1 MIFFR
6 NLNLFLC
13 AICAGFVLAVDVNLD
28 IKPTLKNQK
37 IQKEIIK
44 KLKEDHFFKVN
55 NIEDINNIFQEKLI
69 ESLDP
74 SKVYFTKLE
83 FEQYKNNPNDDIFD
97 LNKSFK
103 ILNGYFNRLIEATS
117 YQIDILKDFDFD
129 FAKSEYMDVYP
140 DDNEWKSSFTEL
152 RKEWFLLAK
161 NDLLNEILDED
172 IPDETD
178 SRQTIIDRYERRIRR
193 ITQRNNEDYFSII
206 MNNFTS
212 QFDPHSAYLS
222 PKSAEDFDMQMSLSL
237 EGIGA
242 LLGIEDDYAKVVSL
256 VPGGPAAKSN
266 QLSPDDRIV
275 SIRQAYEEK
284 STDVVGWRIDEIVRL
299 IRGDAGT
306 EVELEIMPS
315 KTLESSDRKFVTLVR
330 EEVQL
335 EEQAA
340 KSKII
345 NIDSE
350 SRNYKV
356 GIIELPAFYIDF
368 NAWRER
374 DPNFRSSS
382 RDVEDILKSFNE
394 DNIDAVLVDLRGNSG
409 GSLYEANKLTGLFVA
424 SGATVQVKE
433 SSGNIRPWGDGR
445 ARQIWKKP
453 VAVLVDRYSAS
464 ASEIFAGAIQD
475 YKRGIVIGH
484 RTFGKGTVQ
493 RLDDLSAGQIKITES
508 KFYRVSGSSTQEK
521 GIEPDIVLPSTWDIE
536 ETGESSLDESL
547 PWDTIR
553 PIRHRIY
560 NLNDFAIQRASE
572 NHIDRLSSDPNLQYI
587 LKIRQKYDQRKN
599 KKELSLNIDE
609 RRNDKLDRRSWI
621 LNAENSRRSLLNIDT
636 FDTYDDLESFR
647 EDIDSDEISL
657 ENDFLLN
664 ESKNIMVDY
673 LKFSSQLI
681 AINQNQ

>member
-1 MIFFR
+1 MELEQYGN
-6 NLNLFLC
+6 NLN
-13 AICAGFVLAVDVNLD
+13 D
-28 IKPTLKNQK
+28 
-37 IQKEIIK
+37 
-44 KLKEDHFFKVN
+44 
-55 NIEDINNIFQEKLI
+55 
-69 ESLDP
+69 ES
-74 SKVYFTKLE
+74 
-83 FEQYKNNPNDDIFD
+83 FD
-97 LNKSFK
+97 LNNSFR
-103 ILNGYFNRLIEATS
+103 ILNKYFNRLVEATS
-117 YQIDILKDFDFD
+117 YQIEILKDFKFD
-129 FAKSEYMDVYP
+129 FSKSEYMDIYS

-161 NDLLNEILDED
+161 NDLLNELLDED
-172 IPDETD
+172 LSDETD
-178 SRQTIIDRYERRIRR
+178 SKQIIIDRYERRIRR
-193 ITQRNNEDYFSII
+193 ITQRTNEDYFSII

-284 STDVVGWRIDEIVRL
+284 STDVVGWRIDEIVKL

-315 KTLESSDRKFVTLVR
+315 KSLETSERKFVTLVR

-345 NIDSE
+345 SIDSE
-350 SRNYKV
+350 SSNYKV

-382 RDVEDILKSFNE
+382 RDVENILRSFNK
-394 DNIDAVLVDLRGNSG
+394 DSVDAVLVDLRGNSG

-445 ARQIWKKP
+445 AKQIWKKP
-453 VAVLVDRYSAS
+453 VGVLVDRYSAS

-508 KFYRVSGSSTQEK
+508 KFYRVSGSSTQAK

-572 NHIDRLSSDPNLQYI
+572 NHTDRLSSDPNMQYI
-587 LKIRQKYDQRKN
+587 LKVRQKYDQRKN
-599 KKELSLNIDE
+599 KKELSLNIYE
-609 RRNDKLDRRSWI
+609 RKNDKLDRRSWI
-621 LNAENSRRSLLNIDT
+621 LNAENARRNLLNFDT
-636 FDTYDDLESFR
+636 FDTYDDLEKFR
-647 EDIDSDEISL
+647 EGIDTDEISL

-664 ESKNIMVDY
+664 ESKNIIVDY

-681 AINQNQ
+681 AVN

>member
-13 AICAGFVLAVDVNLD
+13 AIYAGFVLAVDVNLD

-55 NIEDINNIFQEKLI
+55 NIEDINNIFHEKLI

-83 FEQYKNNPNDDIFD
+83 FEQYGNNLNDESFD
-97 LNKSFK
+97 LNNSFR
-103 ILNGYFNRLIEATS
+103 ILNKYFNRLIEATS
-117 YQIDILKDFDFD
+117 YQIEILKNFNFDFS
-129 FAKSEYMDVYP
+129 KSEYLDIYS

-152 RKEWFLLAK
+152 RIEWFLLAK
-161 NDLLNEILDED
+161 NDLLNEVLDD
-172 IPDETD
+172 DLSNETD

-193 ITQRNNEDYFSII
+193 ITQRTNEDYFSII

-284 STDVVGWRIDEIVRL
+284 STDVVGWRIDEIVKL

-315 KTLESSDRKFVTLVR
+315 KSLESSERKFVTLVR

-345 NIDSE
+345 SIDSE

-382 RDVEDILKSFNE
+382 RDVENILRSFNK
-394 DNIDAVLVDLRGNSG
+394 DNVDAVLVDLRGNSG

-445 ARQIWKKP
+445 AKQIWKKP
-453 VAVLVDRYSAS
+453 VGVLVDRYSAS

-508 KFYRVSGSSTQEK
+508 KFYRVSGSSTQAK

-560 NLNDFAIQRASE
+560 NLNDFAIQRASD
-572 NHIDRLSSDPNLQYI
+572 NHLERLSSDPNMQYI

-599 KKELSLNIDE
+599 RKQLSLNIDE
-609 RRNDKLDRRSWI
+609 RKKDKLDRRLWI
-621 LNAENSRRSLLNIDT
+621 LNTENSRRNLLNIET
-636 FDTYDDLESFR
+636 FSTYDDLETFR
-647 EDIDSDEISL
+647 EDIDSEEISL

-664 ESKNIMVDY
+664 ESKNIIIDY
-673 LKFSSQLI
+673 LKFSSPLI
-681 AINQNQ
+681 AANKN

>member
-13 AICAGFVLAVDVNLD
+13 AIYAGFVLAVDVNLD

-44 KLKEDHFFKVN
+44 KLKDDHFFKVN
-55 NIEDINNIFQEKLI
+55 NIEDINSIFQEKLI

-83 FEQYKNNPNDDIFD
+83 FEQYRNNLNDEIFD
-97 LNKSFK
+97 LNSSFK
-103 ILNGYFNRLIEATS
+103 ILNEYFNRLVEATS
-117 YQIDILKDFDFD
+117 YQIDILKDFDFN
-129 FAKSEYMDVYP
+129 FSKSEYMDVYSE
-140 DDNEWKSSFTEL
+140 DNEWKSSFTEL
-152 RKEWFLLAK
+152 RKEWFLLTK

-172 IPDETD
+172 LSDESD
-178 SRQTIIDRYERRIRR
+178 IRQTIIDRYERRIRR
-193 ITQRNNEDYFSII
+193 ITQRTNEDYFSII

-266 QLSPDDRIV
+266 QLSPDDKIV

-284 STDVVGWRIDEIVRL
+284 STDVVGWRIDEIVKL

-315 KTLESSDRKFVTLVR
+315 KSLESSERKFVTLVR

-350 SRNYKV
+350 SRNYRV

-368 NAWRER
+368 SAWRER

-382 RDVEDILKSFNE
+382 RDVENILKSFNK
-394 DNIDAVLVDLRGNSG
+394 DNVDAVLVDLRGNSG

-445 ARQIWKKP
+445 AKQIWKKP
-453 VAVLVDRYSAS
+453 VGVLVDRYSAS

-475 YKRGIVIGH
+475 YRRGIVIGH

-508 KFYRVSGSSTQEK
+508 KFYRVSGSSTQAK

-553 PIRHRIY
+553 PIRHRKY

-572 NHIDRLSSDPNLQYI
+572 NHIDRLSSDPNMQYI
-587 LKIRQKYDQRKN
+587 LKVRQKYDQSKN
-599 KKELSLNIDE
+599 KKELSLNIIE
-609 RRNDKLDRRSWI
+609 RQNDKADRRSWI
-621 LNAENSRRSLLNIDT
+621 LNAENSRRTLLDIET
-636 FDTYDDLESFR
+636 FDTYDDLETYR
-647 EDIDSDEISL
+647 EDIDSNEISL

-664 ESKNIMVDY
+664 ESKNIIVDY

-681 AINQNQ
+681 AVNQN

>member
-1 MIFFR
+1 MIFIR
-6 NLNLFLC
+6 NLNLFFC
-13 AICAGFVLAVDVNLD
+13 AIYAGLILAVDINLD
-28 IKPTLKNQK
+28 IKPTLENQK
-37 IQKEIIK
+37 IQKEVIK
-44 KLKEDHFFKVN
+44 KVKEDHFFKVN

-83 FEQYKNNPNDDIFD
+83 FEQYGNNLNDESFD
-97 LNKSFK
+97 LNNSFR
-103 ILNGYFNRLIEATS
+103 ILNKYFNRLIEATS
-117 YQIDILKDFDFD
+117 YQIEILKNFNFDFS
-129 FAKSEYMDVYP
+129 KSEYLDIYS

-161 NDLLNEILDED
+161 NDLLNEVLDEGLSN
-172 IPDETD
+172 ETD

-193 ITQRNNEDYFSII
+193 ITQRTNEDYFSII

-284 STDVVGWRIDEIVRL
+284 STDVVGWRIDEIVKL

-315 KTLESSDRKFVTLVR
+315 KSLESSERKFVTLVR

-345 NIDSE
+345 SIDSE
-350 SRNYKV
+350 SRNYRV
-356 GIIELPAFYIDF
+356 GIIDLPAFYIDF

-382 RDVEDILKSFNE
+382 RDVENILRSFNK
-394 DNIDAVLVDLRGNSG
+394 DNVDAVLVDLRGNSG

-445 ARQIWKKP
+445 AKQIWKKP
-453 VAVLVDRYSAS
+453 VGVLVDRYSAS

-508 KFYRVSGSSTQEK
+508 KFYRVSGSSTQAK

-560 NLNDFAIQRASE
+560 NLNDFAIQRASD
-572 NHIDRLSSDPNLQYI
+572 NHLERLSSDPNMQYI

-599 KKELSLNIDE
+599 RKQLSLNIDE
-609 RRNDKLDRRSWI
+609 RKKDKLDRRLWI
-621 LNAENSRRSLLNIDT
+621 LNTENSRRNLLNIET
-636 FDTYDDLESFR
+636 FSTYDDLETFR
-647 EDIDSDEISL
+647 EDIDSEEISL

-664 ESKNIMVDY
+664 ESKNIIIDY
-673 LKFSSQLI
+673 LKFSSPLI
-681 AINQNQ
+681 AANQN

>member
-6 NLNLFLC
+6 SLNLFLC
-13 AICAGFVLAVDVNLD
+13 AICTGFVLAADVNLD

-44 KLKEDHFFKVN
+44 KVEEDHFFKVN

-83 FEQYKNNPNDDIFD
+83 FEQYGNNLNDESFD
-97 LNKSFK
+97 LNNSFR
-103 ILNGYFNRLIEATS
+103 ILNKYFNRLIEATS
-117 YQIDILKDFDFD
+117 YQIEILKDFNLDFS
-129 FAKSEYMDVYP
+129 KSEYMDIYS
-140 DDNEWKSSFTEL
+140 DDNEWKSSFAEL

-161 NDLLNEILDED
+161 NDLLNEILEEGLSG
-172 IPDETD
+172 ETD
-178 SRQTIIDRYERRIRR
+178 GRQTIIDRYERRIRR
-193 ITQRNNEDYFSII
+193 ITQRTNEDYFSII

-306 EVELEIMPS
+306 EVELEILPS
-315 KTLESSDRKFVTLVR
+315 KTLESTERKFVTLVR

-335 EEQAA
+335 AEQAA

-345 NIDSE
+345 SIDSE

-382 RDVEDILKSFNE
+382 RDVENILRSFNK
-394 DNIDAVLVDLRGNSG
+394 DNVDAVLVDLRGNSG

-445 ARQIWKKP
+445 AKQIWKKP
-453 VAVLVDRYSAS
+453 VGVLVDRYSAS

-508 KFYRVSGSSTQEK
+508 KFYRVSGSSTQAK

-572 NHIDRLSSDPNLQYI
+572 NHTDRLSSDPNMQYI
-587 LKIRQKYDQRKN
+587 LKVRQKYDQRKN
-599 KKELSLNIDE
+599 KKELSLNINE
-609 RRNDKLDRRSWI
+609 RKNDKLDRRSWI
-621 LNAENSRRSLLNIDT
+621 LNAENARRSLLNFDT
-636 FDTYDDLESFR
+636 FDSYDDLETFR
-647 EDIDSDEISL
+647 EEIDTDEISL

-664 ESKNIMVDY
+664 ESKNIIVDY

-681 AINQNQ
+681 AVNQN

>member
-1 MIFFR
+1 MIFIR
-6 NLNLFLC
+6 NLNLFFC
-13 AICAGFVLAVDVNLD
+13 AIYAGLVLAVDVNLD
-28 IKPTLKNQK
+28 IKPTLENQK

-44 KLKEDHFFKVN
+44 KVKEDHFFKVN
-55 NIEDINNIFQEKLI
+55 NIEDINNIFQKKLI

-83 FEQYKNNPNDDIFD
+83 FEQYGNNLNDESFD
-97 LNKSFK
+97 LNNSFR
-103 ILNGYFNRLIEATS
+103 ILNEYFNRLIEATS
-117 YQIDILKDFDFD
+117 YQIEILKDFNFD
-129 FAKSEYMDVYP
+129 FSKSEYIDIYS
-140 DDNEWKSSFTEL
+140 DDNEWKSSFAEL

-172 IPDETD
+172 LSNKTD

-193 ITQRNNEDYFSII
+193 ITQRTNEDYFSII

-284 STDVVGWRIDEIVRL
+284 STDVVGWRIDEIVKL

-315 KTLESSDRKFVTLVR
+315 KSLESSERKFVTLVR

-345 NIDSE
+345 SIDSE
-350 SRNYKV
+350 SKSYRV

-382 RDVEDILKSFNE
+382 RDVENILKSFNK
-394 DNIDAVLVDLRGNSG
+394 DNVDAVLVDLRGNSG

-445 ARQIWKKP
+445 AKQIWKKP
-453 VAVLVDRYSAS
+453 VGVLVDRYSAS

-508 KFYRVSGSSTQEK
+508 KFYRVSGSSTQAK

-560 NLNDFAIQRASE
+560 NLNDFAIQRATD
-572 NHIDRLSSDPNLQYI
+572 NHLERLSSDPNMQYI

-599 KKELSLNIDE
+599 RKQLSLNIDE
-609 RRNDKLDRRSWI
+609 RKKDKLDRRLWI
-621 LNAENSRRSLLNIDT
+621 LNTENSRRNLLNIDT
-636 FDTYDDLESFR
+636 FSTYNDLEAFR
-647 EDIDSDEISL
+647 EDIDSEEISL

-664 ESKNIMVDY
+664 ESKNIIIDY
-673 LKFSSQLI
+673 LKFSSPLI
-681 AINQNQ
+681 ASNQN

>member
-55 NIEDINNIFQEKLI
+55 NIEDINNIFHEKLI

-83 FEQYKNNPNDDIFD
+83 FEQYGNNLNDESFD
-97 LNKSFK
+97 LNNSFR
-103 ILNGYFNRLIEATS
+103 ILNKYFNRLVEATS
-117 YQIDILKDFDFD
+117 YQIEILKDFNFD
-129 FAKSEYMDVYP
+129 FSKSEYMDIYS

-172 IPDETD
+172 LSDETD
-178 SRQTIIDRYERRIRR
+178 SKQIIIDRYERRIRR
-193 ITQRNNEDYFSII
+193 ITQRTNEDYFSII

-284 STDVVGWRIDEIVRL
+284 STDVVGWRIDEIVKL

-315 KTLESSDRKFVTLVR
+315 KSLESSERKFVTLVR

-345 NIDSE
+345 SIDSE

-382 RDVEDILKSFNE
+382 RDVENILRSFNK
-394 DNIDAVLVDLRGNSG
+394 DNVDAVLVDLRGNSG

-445 ARQIWKKP
+445 AKQIWKKP
-453 VAVLVDRYSAS
+453 VGVLVDRYSAS

-508 KFYRVSGSSTQEK
+508 KFYRVSGSSTQAK

-572 NHIDRLSSDPNLQYI
+572 NHTDRLSSDPNMQYI
-587 LKIRQKYDQRKN
+587 LKVRQKYDQRKN
-599 KKELSLNIDE
+599 KKELSLNINE
-609 RRNDKLDRRSWI
+609 RKNDKLDRRSWI
-621 LNAENSRRSLLNIDT
+621 LNAENARRSLLNFDT
-636 FDTYDDLESFR
+636 FDSYDDLETFR
-647 EDIDSDEISL
+647 EEIDSDEISL

-664 ESKNIMVDY
+664 ESKNIIVDY

-681 AINQNQ
+681 AVNQN

>member
-1 MIFFR
+1 MIIFR

-13 AICAGFVLAVDVNLD
+13 LIYASFILAADDNLD

-44 KLKEDHFFKVN
+44 KVKEEHFFKVN
-55 NIEDINNIFQEKLI
+55 NIVDINNIFQQKLI
-69 ESLDP
+69 ENLDP

-83 FEQYKNNPNDDIFD
+83 VEQYGNNFNNEIFD
-97 LNKSFK
+97 LNNSFE
-103 ILNGYFNRLIEATS
+103 ILNKYFNRLIEATLF
-117 YQIDILKDFDFD
+117 QVEILKDFSFD
-129 FAKSEYMDVYP
+129 FSKSEYIDIHP
-140 DDNEWKSSFTEL
+140 DDNQWKSSFAEL
-152 RKEWFLLAK
+152 RKEWFLLTK
-161 NDLLNEILDED
+161 NDLLNELLDVDEAEKTEIKQIL
-172 IPDETD
+172 
-178 SRQTIIDRYERRIRR
+178 IDRYERRIRR

-206 MNNFTS
+206 MNNFTD

-284 STDVVGWRIDEIVRL
+284 STDVVGWRIDEIVKL

-306 EVELEIMPS
+306 KVELEIMPS
-315 KTLESSDRKFVTLVR
+315 KSLESSERKFVTLTR

-345 NIDSE
+345 VVDSE
-350 SRNYKV
+350 IRNYKV

-368 NAWRER
+368 NAWRDR

-382 RDVEDILKSFNE
+382 KDVEDILKLFNQE
-394 DNIDAVLVDLRGNSG
+394 NVDAVLVDLRGNSG

-445 ARQIWKKP
+445 AKQIWKKP
-453 VAVLVDRYSAS
+453 VGVLVDRYSAS

-493 RLDDLSAGQIKITES
+493 RLDDLSDGQIKITES
-508 KFYRVSGSSTQEK
+508 KFYRVSGSSTQAK

-547 PWDTIR
+547 TWDTIR
-553 PIRHRIY
+553 PIRHRKY
-560 NLNDFAIQRASE
+560 NLNNFAIQKASD
-572 NHIDRLSSDPNLQYI
+572 NHLDRLSNDPNMLYI
-587 LKIRQKYDQRKN
+587 QKVRKKYDQRKN
-599 KKELSLNIDE
+599 RKKLSLNIVE
-609 RRNDKLDRRSWI
+609 REKDKLDRRSWI
-621 LNAENSRRSLLNIDT
+621 LDAENSRRSLLNMDV
-636 FDTYDDLESFR
+636 FNSYDDLEAFR

-664 ESKNIMVDY
+664 ESKNIIIDY
-673 LKFSSQLI
+673 LKFSSPLI
-681 AINQNQ
+681 AANQN

>member
-1 MIFFR
+1 MIIFR
-6 NLNLFLC
+6 NLNLILC
-13 AICAGFVLAVDVNLD
+13 LIYASFILAVDENLD

-37 IQKEIIK
+37 IQKEIVK
-44 KLKEDHFFKVN
+44 KVKEEHFFKVN
-55 NIEDINNIFQEKLI
+55 NIVDINNIFQQKLI
-69 ESLDP
+69 ENLDP

-83 FEQYKNNPNDDIFD
+83 VEQYGNNFNNEIFD
-97 LNKSFK
+97 LNNSFE
-103 ILNGYFNRLIEATS
+103 ILNKYFNRLIEATS
-117 YQIDILKDFDFD
+117 FQIEILKDFSFD
-129 FAKSEYMDVYP
+129 FSKSEYIDIHP
-140 DDNEWKSSFTEL
+140 DDNQWKSSFAEL
-152 RKEWFLLAK
+152 RKEWFLLTK
-161 NDLLNEILDED
+161 NDLLNELLDADES
-172 IPDETD
+172 DETEIK
-178 SRQTIIDRYERRIRR
+178 QILIDRYERRIRR

-206 MNNFTS
+206 MNNFTD

-284 STDVVGWRIDEIVRL
+284 STDVVGWRIDEIVKL

-306 EVELEIMPS
+306 KVELEILPS
-315 KTLESSDRKFVTLVR
+315 KSLESSERKFVTLVR

-345 NIDSE
+345 VIDSE
-350 SRNYKV
+350 IRNYKV

-368 NAWRER
+368 NAWRDR

-382 RDVEDILKSFNE
+382 RDVEDILKLFNQE
-394 DNIDAVLVDLRGNSG
+394 NVNAVLVDLRGNSG

-445 ARQIWKKP
+445 AKQIWKKP
-453 VAVLVDRYSAS
+453 VGVLVDRYSAS

-493 RLDDLSAGQIKITES
+493 RLDNLSDGQIKITES
-508 KFYRVSGSSTQEK
+508 KFYRVSGSSTQAK

-553 PIRHRIY
+553 PIRHRKY
-560 NLNDFAIQRASE
+560 NLNSFAIQKASE
-572 NHIDRLSSDPNLQYI
+572 NHLDRLFNDPNMLYI
-587 LKIRQKYDQRKN
+587 QKVRKKYDQRKN
-599 KKELSLNIDE
+599 RKRLSLNIVE
-609 RRNDKLDRRSWI
+609 REKDKLDRRSWI
-621 LNAENSRRSLLNIDT
+621 LNAENSRRSLLNMDV
-636 FDTYDDLESFR
+636 FNSYDDLEAFR

-664 ESKNIMVDY
+664 ESKNIIIDY
-673 LKFSSQLI
+673 LKFSSPLI
-681 AINQNQ
+681 AANQN

>member
-6 NLNLFLC
+6 NLNLLFC
-13 AICAGFVLAVDVNLD
+13 VIYAGLVLAVDVNLE

-44 KLKEDHFFKVN
+44 KVKEDHFFKVN

-83 FEQYKNNPNDDIFD
+83 FEKYRNNLNDEIFD
-97 LNKSFK
+97 LNNSFK
-103 ILNGYFNRLIEATS
+103 ILNKYFNRLIEATS
-117 YQIDILKDFDFD
+117 YQIEILKDFNFD
-129 FAKSEYMDVYP
+129 FSKSEYMDIYS
-140 DDNEWKSSFTEL
+140 DDNEWKSSFAEL
-152 RKEWFLLAK
+152 RKEWFLLTK

-172 IPDETD
+172 SSDETD

-193 ITQRNNEDYFSII
+193 ITQRTNEDYFSII

-284 STDVVGWRIDEIVRL
+284 SIDVVGWRIDEVVKL

-315 KTLESSDRKFVTLVR
+315 KSLESSERKFVTLVR

-350 SRNYKV
+350 SRRYKV

-382 RDVEDILKSFNE
+382 RDVENILNSFNK
-394 DNIDAVLVDLRGNSG
+394 DNLDAVLVDLRGNSG

-445 ARQIWKKP
+445 AKQIWKKP
-453 VAVLVDRYSAS
+453 VGVLVDRYSAS

-508 KFYRVSGSSTQEK
+508 KFYRVSGSSTQAK

-560 NLNDFAIQRASE
+560 NLNDFAIQRAAG
-572 NHIDRLSSDPNLQYI
+572 NHIDRLSSDPNMQYI

-599 KKELSLNIDE
+599 KKELSLNINE
-609 RRNDKLDRRSWI
+609 RKDDKLDRRSWI

-636 FDTYDDLESFR
+636 FDTYGDLEAFR
-647 EDIDSDEISL
+647 EDIDSDKISL

-664 ESKNIMVDY
+664 ESKNIIVDY

-681 AINQNQ
+681 AVNQNQ

>member
-1 MIFFR
+1 MIIFR

-13 AICAGFVLAVDVNLD
+13 LIYAGFILAVDVNLD

-44 KLKEDHFFKVN
+44 KVKEEHFFKVN
-55 NIEDINNIFQEKLI
+55 NIVDINNIFQQKLI
-69 ESLDP
+69 ENLDP

-83 FEQYKNNPNDDIFD
+83 VEQHGNNFNNEIFD
-97 LNKSFK
+97 LNNSFE
-103 ILNGYFNRLIEATS
+103 ILNKYFNRLIEATLF
-117 YQIDILKDFDFD
+117 QIEILKDFSFD
-129 FAKSEYMDVYP
+129 FSKSEYIDIHP
-140 DDNEWKSSFTEL
+140 DDNQWKSSFAEL
-152 RKEWFLLAK
+152 RKEWFLLTK
-161 NDLLNEILDED
+161 NDLLNELLDLEESEKTEIKQIL
-172 IPDETD
+172 
-178 SRQTIIDRYERRIRR
+178 IDRYERRIRR

-206 MNNFTS
+206 MNNFTD

-284 STDVVGWRIDEIVRL
+284 STDVVGWRIDEIVKL
-299 IRGDAGT
+299 IRGNAGT
-306 EVELEIMPS
+306 EVELEILPS
-315 KTLESSDRKFVTLVR
+315 KSLESSERKFVTLIR

-345 NIDSE
+345 VVDSE
-350 SRNYKV
+350 IRNYKV

-368 NAWRER
+368 NAWRDR

-382 RDVEDILKSFNE
+382 RDVEDILKLFNQE
-394 DNIDAVLVDLRGNSG
+394 NVDAVLVDLRGNSG

-445 ARQIWKKP
+445 AKQIWKKP
-453 VAVLVDRYSAS
+453 VGVLVDRYSAS

-493 RLDDLSAGQIKITES
+493 RLDDLSDGQIKITES
-508 KFYRVSGSSTQEK
+508 KFYRVSGSSTQAK

-553 PIRHRIY
+553 PIRHRKY
-560 NLNDFAIQRASE
+560 NLNSFAIQKASE
-572 NHIDRLSSDPNLQYI
+572 NHLDRLFNDPNMLYI
-587 LKIRQKYDQRKN
+587 QKVRKKYDQRKN
-599 KKELSLNIDE
+599 RKRLSLNIVE
-609 RRNDKLDRRSWI
+609 REKDKLDRRSWI
-621 LNAENSRRSLLNIDT
+621 LNTENSRRSLLNMDV
-636 FDTYDDLESFR
+636 FNSYDDLEAFR

-664 ESKNIMVDY
+664 ESKNIIIDY
-673 LKFSSQLI
+673 LKFSSPLI
-681 AINQNQ
+681 AANQN

>member
-13 AICAGFVLAVDVNLD
+13 AICAGLVLAVEVNLD

-44 KLKEDHFFKVN
+44 KVKEDHFFKVN
-55 NIEDINNIFQEKLI
+55 NIEDINNIFHEKLI

-74 SKVYFTKLE
+74 SKVYFTKFE
-83 FEQYKNNPNDDIFD
+83 FEQYGNNLNDEIFD
-97 LNKSFK
+97 LNNSFK
-103 ILNGYFNRLIEATS
+103 ILNKYFNRLMEATS
-117 YQIDILKDFDFD
+117 YQIEILKDFDFD
-129 FAKSEYMDVYP
+129 FSKSEYMDVYS
-140 DDNEWKSSFTEL
+140 DDNEWKSSFAEL
-152 RKEWFLLAK
+152 RKEWFLLTK

-172 IPDETD
+172 LIDKTD
-178 SRQTIIDRYERRIRR
+178 IKQTIIDRYERRIRR
-193 ITQRNNEDYFSII
+193 ITQRTNEDYFSII

-284 STDVVGWRIDEIVRL
+284 STDVVGWRIDEIVKL

-306 EVELEIMPS
+306 EVELEIVPS
-315 KTLESSDRKFVTLVR
+315 KSLESLERKFVTLVR

-335 EEQAA
+335 EQQAA

-345 NIDSE
+345 SIDSE
-350 SRNYKV
+350 SRNYRV

-382 RDVEDILKSFNE
+382 RDVENILKSFNA
-394 DNIDAVLVDLRGNSG
+394 DNVDAVLVDLRGNSG

-445 ARQIWKKP
+445 AKQVWKKP
-453 VAVLVDRYSAS
+453 VGVLVDRYSAS

-508 KFYRVSGSSTQEK
+508 KFYRVSGSSTQAK
-521 GIEPDIVLPSTWDIE
+521 GVEPDIVLPSTWDIE

-553 PIRHRIY
+553 PIRHRIF
-560 NLNDFAIQRASE
+560 NLNDFAIQQASE
-572 NHIDRLSSDPNLQYI
+572 NHIDRLTNDPNMQYI
-587 LKIRQKYDQRKN
+587 LKVRQKYDERKN
-599 KKELSLNIDE
+599 RKELSLNINE
-609 RRNDKLDRRSWI
+609 RKNDKLDRRSWI
-621 LNAENSRRSLLNIDT
+621 LNAENVRRSLLN
-636 FDTYDDLESFR
+636 FDKFDSYDDLEAFR
-647 EDIDSDEISL
+647 EEIDSDEISL

-664 ESKNIMVDY
+664 ESKNIIVDY

-681 AINQNQ
+681 AVNQN

>member
-44 KLKEDHFFKVN
+44 KVKEDHFFKVN

-69 ESLDP
+69 KSLDP
-74 SKVYFTKLE
+74 SKVYFTRLE
-83 FEQYKNNPNDDIFD
+83 FELYGNNLNDEFFD
-97 LNKSFK
+97 LNNSFK
-103 ILNGYFNRLIEATS
+103 ILNKYFNRLIEATS
-117 YQIDILKDFDFD
+117 YQIEILKDFDFD
-129 FAKSEYMDVYP
+129 FSKSEYLDIYS
-140 DDNEWKSSFTEL
+140 DDNEWKSSFAEL
-152 RKEWFLLAK
+152 RNEWFLLTK
-161 NDLLNEILDED
+161 NDLLNEILDESSSN
-172 IPDETD
+172 ETD
-178 SRQTIIDRYERRIRR
+178 MRQTIIDRYERRIRR
-193 ITQRNNEDYFSII
+193 ITQRTNEDYFSII

-256 VPGGPAAKSN
+256 VPGGPADKSN

-284 STDVVGWRIDEIVRL
+284 STDVVGWRIDEIVKL

-315 KTLESSDRKFVTLVR
+315 KSLESSEKRFVTLVR

-345 NIDSE
+345 SINTE

-356 GIIELPAFYIDF
+356 GIIELPAFYVDF

-382 RDVEDILKSFNE
+382 RDVEDILRSFNT
-394 DNIDAVLVDLRGNSG
+394 NNVDAVLVDLRGNSG

-445 ARQIWKKP
+445 AKQIWKKP
-453 VAVLVDRYSAS
+453 VGVLVDRYSAS

-475 YKRGIVIGH
+475 YKRGIIIGH

-508 KFYRVSGSSTQEK
+508 KFYRVSGSSTQAK
-521 GIEPDIVLPSTWDIE
+521 GIEPDIVLPSSWDIE
-536 ETGESSLDESL
+536 ETGESSLDDSL

-553 PIRHRIY
+553 PIRHRKY
-560 NLNDFAIQRASE
+560 NLNNFAIQQALK
-572 NHIDRLSSDPNLQYI
+572 NHIDRLSGDPNMQYI

-599 KKELSLNIDE
+599 KKELSLNINE
-609 RRNDKLDRRSWI
+609 RKNDKLDRRSWI
-621 LNAENSRRSLLNIDT
+621 LNAENKRRSLLNFDT
-636 FDTYDDLESFR
+636 FDTYDDLETFR
-647 EDIDSDEISL
+647 EEIDSDEISL

-664 ESKNIMVDY
+664 ESKNIIVDY

-681 AINQNQ
+681 AVNQN

>member
-55 NIEDINNIFQEKLI
+55 NIEDINNIFHEKLI

-83 FEQYKNNPNDDIFD
+83 FEQYGNNLNDESFD
-97 LNKSFK
+97 LNNSFR
-103 ILNGYFNRLIEATS
+103 ILNKYFNRLVEATS
-117 YQIDILKDFDFD
+117 YQIEILKDFNFD
-129 FAKSEYMDVYP
+129 FSKSEYMDIYS

-161 NDLLNEILDED
+161 NDLLNELLDED
-172 IPDETD
+172 LSDETD
-178 SRQTIIDRYERRIRR
+178 SKQIIIDRYERRIRR
-193 ITQRNNEDYFSII
+193 ITQRTNEDYFSII

-284 STDVVGWRIDEIVRL
+284 STDVVGWRIDEIVKL

-315 KTLESSDRKFVTLVR
+315 KSLESSERKFVTLVR

-345 NIDSE
+345 SIDSE

-374 DPNFRSSS
+374 DPDFRSSS
-382 RDVEDILKSFNE
+382 RDVENILRSFNK
-394 DNIDAVLVDLRGNSG
+394 DNVDAVLIDLRGNSG

-445 ARQIWKKP
+445 AKQIWKKP
-453 VAVLVDRYSAS
+453 VGVLVDRYSAS

-493 RLDDLSAGQIKITES
+493 RLDDLSSGQIKITES
-508 KFYRVSGSSTQEK
+508 KFYRVSGSSTQAK

-572 NHIDRLSSDPNLQYI
+572 NHTDRLSSDPNMQYI
-587 LKIRQKYDQRKN
+587 LKVRQKYDERKN
-599 KKELSLNIDE
+599 RKELSLNINE
-609 RRNDKLDRRSWI
+609 RKNDKLDRRSWI
-621 LNAENSRRSLLNIDT
+621 LNAENVRRSLLNFDT
-636 FDTYDDLESFR
+636 FDTYDDLETFR
-647 EDIDSDEISL
+647 EEIDSDEISL

-664 ESKNIMVDY
+664 ESKNIIVDY

-681 AINQNQ
+681 AVNQN

>member
-13 AICAGFVLAVDVNLD
+13 AIYAGFVLAVDVNLD

-44 KLKEDHFFKVN
+44 KVKEDHFFKVN
-55 NIEDINNIFQEKLI
+55 NIEDINNIFHEKLI

-83 FEQYKNNPNDDIFD
+83 FEQYGNNLNDESFD
-97 LNKSFK
+97 LNNSFR
-103 ILNGYFNRLIEATS
+103 ILNKYFNRLIEATS
-117 YQIDILKDFDFD
+117 YQIEILKDFNFD
-129 FAKSEYMDVYP
+129 FSKSEYIDVYS
-140 DDNEWKSSFTEL
+140 DDNEWKSSFAEL
-152 RKEWFLLAK
+152 RKEWFLLTK

-172 IPDETD
+172 ITDETEIK
-178 SRQTIIDRYERRIRR
+178 QTLIDRYERRIRR
-193 ITQRNNEDYFSII
+193 ITQRNNEDYFSLI

-256 VPGGPAAKSN
+256 VPGGPAAKSK

-284 STDVVGWRIDEIVRL
+284 STDVVGWRIDEIVKL

-315 KTLESSDRKFVTLVR
+315 KSIESSERKFVTLVR

-340 KSKII
+340 KSRII
-345 NIDSE
+345 DVNSE
-350 SRNYKV
+350 LRNYRV

-368 NAWRER
+368 NAWRDR

-382 RDVEDILKSFNE
+382 RDVEDILKSFNQ
-394 DNIDAVLVDLRGNSG
+394 DNVDAVLIDLRGNSG

-445 ARQIWKKP
+445 AKQIWKKP
-453 VAVLVDRYSAS
+453 LGVLVDRYSAS

-475 YKRGIVIGH
+475 YKRGIVVGH

-508 KFYRVSGSSTQEK
+508 KFYRVSGSSTQAK
-521 GIEPDIVLPSTWDIE
+521 GIEPDIILPSTWDVE

-553 PIRHRIY
+553 PIRHRIF
-560 NLNDFAIQRASE
+560 NLNDFAIQKASE
-572 NHIDRLSSDPNLQYI
+572 NHLDRLSSDPNLQYI
-587 LKIRQKYDQRKN
+587 QKIRQKYDQRKS
-599 KKELSLNIDE
+599 KKKLSLNIDE
-609 RRNDKLDRRSWI
+609 RRKDKLDRKSWI
-621 LNAENSRRSLLNIDT
+621 LNAENSRRNLLNLNS
-636 FDTYDDLESFR
+636 FDTYEDLEAFR
-647 EDIDSDEISL
+647 EDIDADEISL
-657 ENDFLLN
+657 ENDLLLN
-664 ESKNIMVDY
+664 ESKNIIIDY
-673 LKFSSQLI
+673 LNFSSKLI
-681 AINQNQ
+681 AANQS

>member
-37 IQKEIIK
+37 VQKEIIK
-44 KLKEDHFFKVN
+44 KVKEDHFFKVN
-55 NIEDINNIFQEKLI
+55 NIEDINNIFHEKLI

-74 SKVYFTKLE
+74 SKVYFTKFE
-83 FEQYKNNPNDDIFD
+83 FEQYGNHLNDEIFD
-97 LNKSFK
+97 LNNSFK
-103 ILNGYFNRLIEATS
+103 ILNKYFNRLIEATS
-117 YQIDILKDFDFD
+117 YQIEILEDFDFN
-129 FAKSEYMDVYP
+129 FSKSEYMDVYS
-140 DDNEWKSSFTEL
+140 DDNEWKSSFAEL
-152 RKEWFLLAK
+152 RKEWFLLTK

-172 IPDETD
+172 LSDEAD
-178 SRQTIIDRYERRIRR
+178 IRQTIINRYERRIRR
-193 ITQRNNEDYFSII
+193 ITQRTNEDYFSII

-284 STDVVGWRIDEIVRL
+284 STDVVGWRIDEIVKL

-315 KTLESSDRKFVTLVR
+315 KSLESSERKFVTLVR

-340 KSKII
+340 RSKII
-345 NIDSE
+345 SIDSE
-350 SRNYKV
+350 SRNYRV

-382 RDVEDILKSFNE
+382 RDVEDILKSFNAG
-394 DNIDAVLVDLRGNSG
+394 NVDAVLVDLRGNSG

-445 ARQIWKKP
+445 AKQIWKKP
-453 VAVLVDRYSAS
+453 VGVLVDRYSAS

-508 KFYRVSGSSTQEK
+508 KFYRVSGSSTQAK
-521 GIEPDIVLPSTWDIE
+521 GVEPDIVLPSTWDIE

-553 PIRHRIY
+553 PIRHRMY

-572 NHIDRLSSDPNLQYI
+572 NHIDRLSSDPNMQYI
-587 LKIRQKYDQRKN
+587 LKVRQKYDERKN
-599 KKELSLNIDE
+599 RKELSLNFDE
-609 RRNDKLDRRSWI
+609 RKNDKLDRRSWI
-621 LNAENSRRSLLNIDT
+621 LNAENVRRSLLNFDT
-636 FDTYDDLESFR
+636 FDTYDDLETFR
-647 EDIDSDEISL
+647 EEIDSDEISL

-664 ESKNIMVDY
+664 ESKNIIVDY

-681 AINQNQ
+681 AVNQN

>member
-13 AICAGFVLAVDVNLD
+13 VICAGFVLAVDINLD

-37 IQKEIIK
+37 VQKEIIK

-55 NIEDINNIFQEKLI
+55 NIEDINNIFHEKLI

-83 FEQYKNNPNDDIFD
+83 FEQYGNNLNDESFD
-97 LNKSFK
+97 LNNSFR
-103 ILNGYFNRLIEATS
+103 ILNKYFNRLVEATS
-117 YQIDILKDFDFD
+117 YQIEILKDFNFD
-129 FAKSEYMDVYP
+129 FSKSEYMDIYS
-140 DDNEWKSSFTEL
+140 DDNEWKSSFAEL

-172 IPDETD
+172 LSDETEI
-178 SRQTIIDRYERRIRR
+178 RQTIIDRYERRIRR
-193 ITQRNNEDYFSII
+193 ITQRTNEDYFSII
-206 MNNFTS
+206 MNNFTN

-275 SIRQAYEEK
+275 SIRQAFEDK
-284 STDVVGWRIDEIVRL
+284 SIDVVGWRIDEIVKL

-306 EVELEIMPS
+306 EVELEIIPS
-315 KTLESSDRKFVTLVR
+315 KSLESSERKFVTLVR

-350 SRNYKV
+350 SRNYRV

-368 NAWRER
+368 DAWRER

-382 RDVEDILKSFNE
+382 RDVENILKSFE
-394 DNIDAVLVDLRGNSG
+394 KDDVDAVLVDLRGNSG

-445 ARQIWKKP
+445 AKQIWKKP
-453 VAVLVDRYSAS
+453 VGVLVDRYSAS

-493 RLDDLSAGQIKITES
+493 RLDDLSTGQIKITES
-508 KFYRVSGSSTQEK
+508 KFYRVSGSSTQAK
-521 GIEPDIVLPSTWDIE
+521 GVEPDIVLPSTWDIE

-553 PIRHRIY
+553 PIRHRTY
-560 NLNDFAIQRASE
+560 NLNGFAIERASK
-572 NHIDRLSSDPNLQYI
+572 NHIERLSTDPNMQYI
-587 LKIRQKYDQRKN
+587 LKIRQRYDQRKN
-599 KKELSLNIDE
+599 KKELSLNIIE
-609 RRNDKLDRRSWI
+609 RKNDKLDRRSWI
-621 LNAENSRRSLLNIDT
+621 LNAENTRRSLLNFDT
-636 FDTYDDLESFR
+636 FDTYDDLETFR
-647 EDIDSDEISL
+647 EKIDSDEISL

-664 ESKNIMVDY
+664 ESKNIIVDY

-681 AINQNQ
+681 AVNQN

>member
-13 AICAGFVLAVDVNLD
+13 AICAGYVLAVDVNLD

-55 NIEDINNIFQEKLI
+55 NIEDINNIFHEKLI

-83 FEQYKNNPNDDIFD
+83 FEQYGNNLNDESFD
-97 LNKSFK
+97 LNNSFK
-103 ILNGYFNRLIEATS
+103 ILNKYFNRLVEATS
-117 YQIDILKDFDFD
+117 YQIEILKDFNFD
-129 FAKSEYMDVYP
+129 FSKSEYMDIYS

-161 NDLLNEILDED
+161 NDLLNELLDED
-172 IPDETD
+172 LSDETD
-178 SRQTIIDRYERRIRR
+178 SKQIIIDRYERRIRR
-193 ITQRNNEDYFSII
+193 ISQRSNEDYFSII

-284 STDVVGWRIDEIVRL
+284 STDVVGWRIDEIVKL

-315 KTLESSDRKFVTLVR
+315 KSLESSERKFVTLVR

-345 NIDSE
+345 SIDSE

-382 RDVEDILKSFNE
+382 RDVENILRSFNR
-394 DNIDAVLVDLRGNSG
+394 DNVDAVLVDLRGNSG

-445 ARQIWKKP
+445 AKQIWKKP
-453 VAVLVDRYSAS
+453 VGVLVDRYSAS

-493 RLDDLSAGQIKITES
+493 RLDDLSSGQIKITES
-508 KFYRVSGSSTQEK
+508 KFYRVSGSSTQAK

-572 NHIDRLSSDPNLQYI
+572 NHTDRLSSDPNMQYI
-587 LKIRQKYDQRKN
+587 LKVRQKYDQRKN
-599 KKELSLNIDE
+599 KKELSLNINE
-609 RRNDKLDRRSWI
+609 RKNDKLDRRSWI
-621 LNAENSRRSLLNIDT
+621 LNAENARRNLLNLDT
-636 FDTYDDLESFR
+636 FDTYDDLETFR
-647 EDIDSDEISL
+647 EEIDSDEISL
-657 ENDFLLN
+657 ETDFLLN
-664 ESKNIMVDY
+664 ESKNIIADY

-681 AINQNQ
+681 AVNQN

>member
-55 NIEDINNIFQEKLI
+55 NIEDINNIFHEKLI

-83 FEQYKNNPNDDIFD
+83 FEQYGNNLNDESFD
-97 LNKSFK
+97 LNNSFK
-103 ILNGYFNRLIEATS
+103 ILNKYFNRLVEATS
-117 YQIDILKDFDFD
+117 YQIEILKDFNFD
-129 FAKSEYMDVYP
+129 FSKSEYMDIYS

-161 NDLLNEILDED
+161 NDLLNELLDED
-172 IPDETD
+172 LSDETD
-178 SRQTIIDRYERRIRR
+178 SKQIIIDRYERRIRR
-193 ITQRNNEDYFSII
+193 ITQRTNEDYFSII

-242 LLGIEDDYAKVVSL
+242 LLGIEDDFAKVVSL

-284 STDVVGWRIDEIVRL
+284 STDVVGWRIDEIVKL

-306 EVELEIMPS
+306 EVELEVIPS
-315 KTLESSDRKFVTLVR
+315 KSLESAERKFVTLVR

-345 NIDSE
+345 SIDSE

-356 GIIELPAFYIDF
+356 GIIKLPAFYIDF

-374 DPNFRSSS
+374 DPDFRSSS
-382 RDVEDILKSFNE
+382 RDVENILRSFNK

-445 ARQIWKKP
+445 AKQIWKKP
-453 VAVLVDRYSAS
+453 VGVLVDRYSAS

-493 RLDDLSAGQIKITES
+493 RLDDLSSGQIKITES
-508 KFYRVSGSSTQEK
+508 KFYRVSGSSTQAK
-521 GIEPDIVLPSTWDIE
+521 GIEPDIILPSTWDID

-560 NLNDFAIQRASE
+560 NLNEFAIQRASE
-572 NHIDRLSSDPNLQYI
+572 NHTDRLSSDPNMQYI
-587 LKIRQKYDQRKN
+587 LKVRQKYDQRKN
-599 KKELSLNIDE
+599 KKELSLNINE
-609 RRNDKLDRRSWI
+609 RKNDKLDRRSWI
-621 LNAENSRRSLLNIDT
+621 LNAENARRNLLNLDT
-636 FDTYDDLESFR
+636 FDTYDDLETFR
-647 EDIDSDEISL
+647 EEIDSDEISL
-657 ENDFLLN
+657 ETDFLLN
-664 ESKNIMVDY
+664 ESKNIIADY

-681 AINQNQ
+681 AVNQN

>member
-13 AICAGFVLAVDVNLD
+13 AIYAGFVLAVDVNLD

-55 NIEDINNIFQEKLI
+55 NIEDINNIFHEKLI

-83 FEQYKNNPNDDIFD
+83 FEQYGNNLNDESFD
-97 LNKSFK
+97 LNNSFK
-103 ILNGYFNRLIEATS
+103 ILNKYFNRLVEATS
-117 YQIDILKDFDFD
+117 YQIEILKDFNFD
-129 FAKSEYMDVYP
+129 FSKSEYMDIYS

-161 NDLLNEILDED
+161 NDLLNELLDED
-172 IPDETD
+172 LSDETD
-178 SRQTIIDRYERRIRR
+178 SKQIIIDRYERRIRR
-193 ITQRNNEDYFSII
+193 ITQRTNEDYFSII

-284 STDVVGWRIDEIVRL
+284 STDVVGWRIDEIVKL

-315 KTLESSDRKFVTLVR
+315 KSLESSERKFVTLVR

-345 NIDSE
+345 SIDSE

-382 RDVEDILKSFNE
+382 RDVEDILKSFNKN
-394 DNIDAVLVDLRGNSG
+394 DVDAVLVDLRGNSG

-445 ARQIWKKP
+445 AKQIWKKP
-453 VAVLVDRYSAS
+453 IAVLVDRYSAS

-493 RLDDLSAGQIKITES
+493 RLDDLSSGQIKITES
-508 KFYRVSGSSTQEK
+508 KFYRVSGSSTQAK
-521 GIEPDIVLPSTWDIE
+521 GIEPDIVLPSSWDIE
-536 ETGESSLDESL
+536 ETGESALDESL

-560 NLNDFAIQRASE
+560 NLDDTAIQRASE
-572 NHIDRLSSDPNLQYI
+572 NHIDRLTNDPNMQYI
-587 LKIRQKYDQRKN
+587 LKVREKYDQRKN

-609 RRNDKLDRRSWI
+609 RKKDKLDRRLWI
-621 LNAENSRRSLLNIDT
+621 LNTENSRRNLLNIGV
-636 FDTYDDLESFR
+636 FNTYDDMEAFR
-647 EDIDSDEISL
+647 EEIDSEEISL

-664 ESKNIMVDY
+664 ESKNIIIDY

-681 AINQNQ
+681 AANQN

>member
-13 AICAGFVLAVDVNLD
+13 AIYASFVLAVDVNLD

-44 KLKEDHFFKVN
+44 KVKEDHFFKVN

-83 FEQYKNNPNDDIFD
+83 FEQYGNNLNDESFD
-97 LNKSFK
+97 LNNSFR
-103 ILNGYFNRLIEATS
+103 ILNKYFNRLVEATS
-117 YQIDILKDFDFD
+117 YQIEILKDFNFD
-129 FAKSEYMDVYP
+129 FSKSEYMDIYS
-140 DDNEWKSSFTEL
+140 DDNEWKNSFAEL

-161 NDLLNEILDED
+161 NDLLNELLDED
-172 IPDETD
+172 LSDETD
-178 SRQTIIDRYERRIRR
+178 SKQIIIDRYERRIRR
-193 ITQRNNEDYFSII
+193 ISQRSNEDYFSII

-284 STDVVGWRIDEIVRL
+284 STDVVGWRIDEIVKL

-315 KTLESSDRKFVTLVR
+315 KSLESSERKFVTLVR

-345 NIDSE
+345 SIDSE
-350 SRNYKV
+350 SRDYKV

-382 RDVEDILKSFNE
+382 RDVENILRSFNR
-394 DNIDAVLVDLRGNSG
+394 DNVDAVLVDLRGNSG

-424 SGATVQVKE
+424 AGATVQVKE

-445 ARQIWKKP
+445 AKQIWKKP
-453 VAVLVDRYSAS
+453 VGVLVDRYSAS

-493 RLDDLSAGQIKITES
+493 RLDDLSSGQIKITES
-508 KFYRVSGSSTQEK
+508 KFYRVSGSSTQAK

-572 NHIDRLSSDPNLQYI
+572 NHTDRLSSDPNMQYI
-587 LKIRQKYDQRKN
+587 LKVRQKYDQRKN
-599 KKELSLNIDE
+599 KKELSLNINE
-609 RRNDKLDRRSWI
+609 RKNDKLDRRSWI
-621 LNAENSRRSLLNIDT
+621 LNAENARRSLLNFDT
-636 FDTYDDLESFR
+636 FDSYDDLETFR
-647 EDIDSDEISL
+647 EEIDSDEISL

-664 ESKNIMVDY
+664 ESKNIIVDY

-681 AINQNQ
+681 AVNQN

>member
-13 AICAGFVLAVDVNLD
+13 AVCAGFVLAVDVNLD

-55 NIEDINNIFQEKLI
+55 NIEDINNIFHEKLI

-83 FEQYKNNPNDDIFD
+83 LEQYGNNLNDESFD
-97 LNKSFK
+97 LNNSFR
-103 ILNGYFNRLIEATS
+103 ILNKYFNRLVEATS
-117 YQIDILKDFDFD
+117 YQIEILKDFKFD
-129 FAKSEYMDVYP
+129 FSKSEYMDIYS

-161 NDLLNEILDED
+161 NDLLNELLDED
-172 IPDETD
+172 LSDETD
-178 SRQTIIDRYERRIRR
+178 SKQIIIDRYERRIRR
-193 ITQRNNEDYFSII
+193 ITQRTNEDYFSII

-284 STDVVGWRIDEIVRL
+284 STDVVGWRIDEIVKL

-306 EVELEIMPS
+306 EVVLEIMPS
-315 KTLESSDRKFVTLVR
+315 KSLESSERKFVTLVR

-345 NIDSE
+345 SIDSE
-350 SRNYKV
+350 SSNYKV

-382 RDVEDILKSFNE
+382 RDVENILRSFNK
-394 DNIDAVLVDLRGNSG
+394 DSVDAVLVDLRGNSG

-445 ARQIWKKP
+445 AKQIWKKP
-453 VAVLVDRYSAS
+453 VGVLVDRYSAS

-508 KFYRVSGSSTQEK
+508 KFYRVSGSSTQAK

-572 NHIDRLSSDPNLQYI
+572 NHTDRLSSDPNMQYI
-587 LKIRQKYDQRKN
+587 LKVRQKYDQRKN
-599 KKELSLNIDE
+599 KKELSLNIYE
-609 RRNDKLDRRSWI
+609 RKNDKLDRRSWI
-621 LNAENSRRSLLNIDT
+621 LNAENARRNLLNFDT
-636 FDTYDDLESFR
+636 FDTYDDLEKFR
-647 EDIDSDEISL
+647 EGIDTDEISL

-664 ESKNIMVDY
+664 ESKNIIVDY

-681 AINQNQ
+681 AVN

>member
-1 MIFFR
+1 MIIFR

-13 AICAGFVLAVDVNLD
+13 TICTGFVLAVDVNLD

-44 KLKEDHFFKVN
+44 KVKEDHFFKVN
-55 NIEDINNIFQEKLI
+55 NIEDINNTFQKKLI

-83 FEQYKNNPNDDIFD
+83 FNQYGNSLDDKIFD
-97 LNKSFK
+97 LKNSFN
-103 ILNGYFNRLIEATS
+103 ILNKYFNRLIEATS
-117 YQIDILKDFDFD
+117 YQIEILENFNFDFS
-129 FAKSEYMDVYP
+129 KSEYMDVYP
-140 DDNEWKSSFTEL
+140 DDNEWKSSFAEL
-152 RKEWFLLAK
+152 RKDWFLLTK
-161 NDLLNEILDED
+161 NDLLHEILEED
-172 IPDETD
+172 SSNENDIK
-178 SRQTIIDRYERRIRR
+178 QTIIDRYERRIRR

-266 QLSPDDRIV
+266 QLSPDDKII

-284 STDVVGWRIDEIVRL
+284 STDVVGWRIDEIVKL

-306 EVELEIMPS
+306 DVELEIMPS
-315 KTLESSDRKFVTLVR
+315 KSLESSERKFVTLTR

-350 SRNYKV
+350 SRNYRV

-394 DNIDAVLVDLRGNSG
+394 NNVDAVLVDLRGNSG

-445 ARQIWKKP
+445 AKQIWKKP
-453 VAVLVDRYSAS
+453 VGVLVDRYSAS

-508 KFYRVSGSSTQEK
+508 KFYRVSGSSTQAK
-521 GIEPDIVLPSTWDIE
+521 GIEPDIELPSSWDIE
-536 ETGESSLDESL
+536 ETGESALDESL

-560 NLNDFAIQRASE
+560 NLNDIAIKLASE
-572 NHIDRLSSDPNLQYI
+572 NHIDRLLFAKQSYSIMTLLSPILRVIANL
-587 LKIRQKYDQRKN
+587 
-599 KKELSLNIDE
+599 
-609 RRNDKLDRRSWI
+609 
-621 LNAENSRRSLLNIDT
+621 
-636 FDTYDDLESFR
+636 
-647 EDIDSDEISL
+647 
-657 ENDFLLN
+657 
-664 ESKNIMVDY
+664 
-673 LKFSSQLI
+673 
-681 AINQNQ
+681 IN

>member
-13 AICAGFVLAVDVNLD
+13 AIYAGFVLAVEVNLD

-44 KLKEDHFFKVN
+44 KVKEDHFFKVN
-55 NIEDINNIFQEKLI
+55 NIEDINNIFHEKLI

-83 FEQYKNNPNDDIFD
+83 FEKYRNNLNDEIFD

-103 ILNGYFNRLIEATS
+103 ILNKYFNRLIEATS
-117 YQIDILKDFDFD
+117 YQIEILEDFNFDFS
-129 FAKSEYMDVYP
+129 KSEYMDIYS

-172 IPDETD
+172 LSDETD
-178 SRQTIIDRYERRIRR
+178 SKQIIIDRYERRIRR
-193 ITQRNNEDYFSII
+193 ITQRTNEDYFSII

-284 STDVVGWRIDEIVRL
+284 STDVVGWRIDEIVKL

-315 KTLESSDRKFVTLVR
+315 KSLESSERKFVTLVR

-335 EEQAA
+335 EQQAA

-345 NIDSE
+345 SIDSE

-382 RDVEDILKSFNE
+382 RDVENILRSFNK
-394 DNIDAVLVDLRGNSG
+394 DNVDAVLVDLRGNSG

-445 ARQIWKKP
+445 AKQIWKKP
-453 VAVLVDRYSAS
+453 VGVLVDRYSAS

-508 KFYRVSGSSTQEK
+508 KFYRVSGSSTQAK

-572 NHIDRLSSDPNLQYI
+572 NHTDRLSSDPNMQYI
-587 LKIRQKYDQRKN
+587 LKVRQKYDQRKN
-599 KKELSLNIDE
+599 KKELSLNINE
-609 RRNDKLDRRSWI
+609 RKNDKLDNRSWI
-621 LNAENSRRSLLNIDT
+621 LNAENARRSLLNFDT
-636 FDTYDDLESFR
+636 FDSYDDLETFR
-647 EDIDSDEISL
+647 EEIDSDEISL

-664 ESKNIMVDY
+664 ESKNIIVDY

-681 AINQNQ
+681 AVNQN

>member
-13 AICAGFVLAVDVNLD
+13 AIYAGFILATDVNLD

-44 KLKEDHFFKVN
+44 KVKEDHFFKVK
-55 NIEDINNIFQEKLI
+55 NIEDINNIFQKKLI

-74 SKVYFTKLE
+74 SKIYFTKLE
-83 FEQYKNNPNDDIFD
+83 IEQYGGNLSNETFD
-97 LNKSFK
+97 LNNSFK
-103 ILNGYFNRLIEATS
+103 ILNRYFNRLVEATS
-117 YQIDILKDFDFD
+117 YQIEILRDYTFNFS
-129 FAKSEYMDVYP
+129 KSEYIDIYP
-140 DDNEWKSSFTEL
+140 DDNEWKSSFAEL
-152 RKEWFLLAK
+152 RKEWFLLTK
-161 NDLLNEILDED
+161 NDLLNELLDENLSDEAD
-172 IPDETD
+172 IK
-178 SRQTIIDRYERRIRR
+178 QTIIERYERRIRR
-193 ITQRNNEDYFSII
+193 ITQRTNEDYFSII

-284 STDVVGWRIDEIVRL
+284 STDVVGWRIDEIVKL

-315 KTLESSDRKFVTLVR
+315 KSLESSERKFVTLVR

-345 NIDSE
+345 SIDSE
-350 SRNYKV
+350 SRDYKV

-382 RDVEDILKSFNE
+382 RDVENILKTFND
-394 DNIDAVLVDLRGNSG
+394 DNVDAVLVDLRGNSG

-445 ARQIWKKP
+445 AKQIWKKP
-453 VAVLVDRYSAS
+453 VGVLVDRYSAS

-508 KFYRVSGSSTQEK
+508 KFYRVSGSSTQAK
-521 GIEPDIVLPSTWDIE
+521 GVEPDIALPSTWDIE

-553 PIRHRIY
+553 PIRHRVY
-560 NLNDFAIQRASE
+560 NLNKFAIQQASN
-572 NHIDRLSSDPNLQYI
+572 NHIMRLSNDPNMQYI
-587 LKIRQKYDQRKN
+587 LKIRKKYEQRKN
-599 KKELSLNIDE
+599 RKELSLNIDD
-609 RRNDKLDRRSWI
+609 RKSDKAESRSWI
-621 LNAENSRRSLLNIDT
+621 LSTENFRRSLLDIET
-636 FDTYDDLESFR
+636 FNNYDDLEAFR
-647 EDIDSDEISL
+647 KEIDSDEISL

-664 ESKNIMVDY
+664 ESKNIMLDY
-673 LKFSSQLI
+673 LKFSSPLI
-681 AINQNQ
+681 AINQN

>member
-13 AICAGFVLAVDVNLD
+13 AIYAGFVLAVDVNLD

-55 NIEDINNIFQEKLI
+55 NIEDINNIFHEKLI

-83 FEQYKNNPNDDIFD
+83 FEQYGNNLNDEIFD
-97 LNKSFK
+97 LNNSFR
-103 ILNGYFNRLIEATS
+103 ILNKYFNRLIEATS
-117 YQIDILKDFDFD
+117 YQIEILKDFNFD
-129 FAKSEYMDVYP
+129 FSKSEYMDIYS

-172 IPDETD
+172 LSDETD
-178 SRQTIIDRYERRIRR
+178 IKQTIIDRYERRIRR
-193 ITQRNNEDYFSII
+193 ITQRTNEDYFSII

-284 STDVVGWRIDEIVRL
+284 STDVVGWRIDEIVKL

-315 KTLESSDRKFVTLVR
+315 KSLESSERKFVTLVR

-345 NIDSE
+345 SIDSE
-350 SRNYKV
+350 SRNYRV

-382 RDVEDILKSFNE
+382 RDVENILKSFNK
-394 DNIDAVLVDLRGNSG
+394 DNVDAVLVDLRGNSG

-445 ARQIWKKP
+445 AKQIWKKP
-453 VAVLVDRYSAS
+453 VGVLVDRYSAS

-508 KFYRVSGSSTQEK
+508 KFYRVSGSSTQAK

-572 NHIDRLSSDPNLQYI
+572 NHTDRLSSDPNMQYI
-587 LKIRQKYDQRKN
+587 LKVRQKYDQRKN
-599 KKELSLNIDE
+599 KKELSLNINE
-609 RRNDKLDRRSWI
+609 RKNDKLDRRSWI
-621 LNAENSRRSLLNIDT
+621 LNAENARRSLLNFDT
-636 FDTYDDLESFR
+636 FDTYDDLETFR
-647 EDIDSDEISL
+647 EEIDSDEISL

-664 ESKNIMVDY
+664 ESKNIIVDY

-681 AINQNQ
+681 AVNQN

>member
-1 MIFFR
+1 MIFIR
-6 NLNLFLC
+6 NLNLFFC
-13 AICAGFVLAVDVNLD
+13 AIYAGLILAVDINLD
-28 IKPTLKNQK
+28 IKPTLENQK

-44 KLKEDHFFKVN
+44 KVKEDHFFKVN

-83 FEQYKNNPNDDIFD
+83 FEQYGNNLNDESFD
-97 LNKSFK
+97 LNNSFR
-103 ILNGYFNRLIEATS
+103 ILNKYFNRLIEATS
-117 YQIDILKDFDFD
+117 YQIEILKNFNFDFS
-129 FAKSEYMDVYP
+129 KSEYLDIYS

-161 NDLLNEILDED
+161 NDLLNEVLDED
-172 IPDETD
+172 LSNETD

-193 ITQRNNEDYFSII
+193 ITQRTNEDYFSII

-284 STDVVGWRIDEIVRL
+284 STDVVGWRIDEIVKL

-315 KTLESSDRKFVTLVR
+315 KSLESSERKFVTLVR

-345 NIDSE
+345 SIDSE
-350 SRNYKV
+350 SRNYRV

-382 RDVEDILKSFNE
+382 RDVENILRSFNK
-394 DNIDAVLVDLRGNSG
+394 DNVDAVLVDLRGNSG

-445 ARQIWKKP
+445 AKQIWKKP
-453 VAVLVDRYSAS
+453 VGVLVDRYSAS

-508 KFYRVSGSSTQEK
+508 KFYRVSGSSTQAK

-560 NLNDFAIQRASE
+560 NLNDFAIQRASD
-572 NHIDRLSSDPNLQYI
+572 NHLERLSSDPNMQYI
-587 LKIRQKYDQRKN
+587 LKIREKYDQRKN
-599 KKELSLNIDE
+599 RKQLSLNIDE
-609 RRNDKLDRRSWI
+609 RKKGKLDRRLWI
-621 LNAENSRRSLLNIDT
+621 LNTENSRRNLLNIET
-636 FDTYDDLESFR
+636 FSTYNDLETFR
-647 EDIDSDEISL
+647 EDIDSEEISL

-664 ESKNIMVDY
+664 ESKNIIIDY
-673 LKFSSQLI
+673 LKFSSPLI
-681 AINQNQ
+681 AANQN

>member
-13 AICAGFVLAVDVNLD
+13 AIYAGFVLAVDVNLD

-55 NIEDINNIFQEKLI
+55 NIEDINNIFHEKLI

-83 FEQYKNNPNDDIFD
+83 FEQYGNNLNDESFD
-97 LNKSFK
+97 LNNSFR
-103 ILNGYFNRLIEATS
+103 ILNKYFNRLVEATS
-117 YQIDILKDFDFD
+117 YQIEILKDFNFD
-129 FAKSEYMDVYP
+129 FSKSEYMDIYS

-161 NDLLNEILDED
+161 NDLLNELLDED
-172 IPDETD
+172 LSDETD
-178 SRQTIIDRYERRIRR
+178 SKQIIIDRYERRIRR
-193 ITQRNNEDYFSII
+193 ITQRTNEDYFSII

-284 STDVVGWRIDEIVRL
+284 STDVVGWRIDEIVKL

-315 KTLESSDRKFVTLVR
+315 KSLESSERKFVTLVR

-345 NIDSE
+345 SIDSE

-382 RDVEDILKSFNE
+382 RDVENILRSFNK
-394 DNIDAVLVDLRGNSG
+394 DNVDAVLVDLRGNSG

-445 ARQIWKKP
+445 AKQIWKKP
-453 VAVLVDRYSAS
+453 VGVLVDRYSAS

-508 KFYRVSGSSTQEK
+508 KFYRVSGSSTQAK

-572 NHIDRLSSDPNLQYI
+572 NHTDRLSSDPNMQYI
-587 LKIRQKYDQRKN
+587 LKVRQKYDQRKN
-599 KKELSLNIDE
+599 KKELSLNINE
-609 RRNDKLDRRSWI
+609 RKNDKLDRRSWI
-621 LNAENSRRSLLNIDT
+621 LNAENARRSLLNFDT
-636 FDTYDDLESFR
+636 FDSYDDLETFR
-647 EDIDSDEISL
+647 EEIDSDEISL

-664 ESKNIMVDY
+664 ESKNIIVDY

-681 AINQNQ
+681 AVNQN

>member
-13 AICAGFVLAVDVNLD
+13 AIYAGFVLAVEVNLD

-44 KLKEDHFFKVN
+44 KVKEDHFFKVN

-69 ESLDP
+69 KSLDP
-74 SKVYFTKLE
+74 SKVYFTRLE
-83 FEQYKNNPNDDIFD
+83 FELYGNNLNDEFFD
-97 LNKSFK
+97 LNNSFK
-103 ILNGYFNRLIEATS
+103 ILNKYFNRLIEATS
-117 YQIDILKDFDFD
+117 YQIEILKDFDFD
-129 FAKSEYMDVYP
+129 FSKSEYLDIYS
-140 DDNEWKSSFTEL
+140 DDNEWKSSFAEL
-152 RKEWFLLAK
+152 RNEWFLLTK
-161 NDLLNEILDED
+161 NDLLNEILDESSSN
-172 IPDETD
+172 ETD
-178 SRQTIIDRYERRIRR
+178 MRQTIIDRYERRIRR
-193 ITQRNNEDYFSII
+193 ITQRTNEDYFSII

-256 VPGGPAAKSN
+256 VPGGPADKSN

-284 STDVVGWRIDEIVRL
+284 STDVVGWRIDEIVKL

-315 KTLESSDRKFVTLVR
+315 KSLESSEKRFVTLVR

-345 NIDSE
+345 SINTE

-356 GIIELPAFYIDF
+356 GIIELPAFYVDF

-382 RDVEDILKSFNE
+382 RDVEDILRSFNT
-394 DNIDAVLVDLRGNSG
+394 NNVDAVLVDLRGNSG

-445 ARQIWKKP
+445 AKQIWKKP
-453 VAVLVDRYSAS
+453 VGVLVDRYSAS

-475 YKRGIVIGH
+475 YKRGIIIGH

-508 KFYRVSGSSTQEK
+508 KFYRVSGSSTQAK
-521 GIEPDIVLPSTWDIE
+521 GIEPDIVLPSSWDIE
-536 ETGESSLDESL
+536 ETGESSLDDSL

-553 PIRHRIY
+553 PIRHRKY
-560 NLNDFAIQRASE
+560 NLNNFAIQQALK
-572 NHIDRLSSDPNLQYI
+572 NHIDRLSGDPNMQYI

-599 KKELSLNIDE
+599 KKELSLNINE
-609 RRNDKLDRRSWI
+609 RKNDKLDRRSWI
-621 LNAENSRRSLLNIDT
+621 LNAENKRRSLLNFDT
-636 FDTYDDLESFR
+636 FDTYDDLETFR
-647 EDIDSDEISL
+647 EEIDSDEISL

-664 ESKNIMVDY
+664 ESKNIIVDY

-681 AINQNQ
+681 AVNQN

>member
-55 NIEDINNIFQEKLI
+55 NIEDINNIFHEKLI

-83 FEQYKNNPNDDIFD
+83 FEQYGNNLNDESFD
-97 LNKSFK
+97 LNNSFR
-103 ILNGYFNRLIEATS
+103 ILNKYFNRLVEATS
-117 YQIDILKDFDFD
+117 YQIEILKDFNFD
-129 FAKSEYMDVYP
+129 FSKSEYMDIYS

-161 NDLLNEILDED
+161 NDLLNELLDED
-172 IPDETD
+172 LSDETD
-178 SRQTIIDRYERRIRR
+178 SKQIIIDRYERRIRR
-193 ITQRNNEDYFSII
+193 ITQRTNEDYFSII

-284 STDVVGWRIDEIVRL
+284 STDVVGWRIDEIVKL

-315 KTLESSDRKFVTLVR
+315 KSLESSERKFVTLVR
-330 EEVQL
+330 EEVKL

-340 KSKII
+340 KSKIVS
-345 NIDSE
+345 IDSE
-350 SRNYKV
+350 SRNYRV

-382 RDVEDILKSFNE
+382 RDVENILKSFNK
-394 DNIDAVLVDLRGNSG
+394 DNVDAVLVDLRGNSG

-445 ARQIWKKP
+445 AKQIWKKP
-453 VAVLVDRYSAS
+453 VGVLVDRYSAS

-508 KFYRVSGSSTQEK
+508 KFYRVSGSSTQAK

-572 NHIDRLSSDPNLQYI
+572 NHIDRLSSDPNMQYI

-599 KKELSLNIDE
+599 NKKLSLNINE
-609 RRNDKLDRRSWI
+609 RKSDKLDRRSWI

>member
-1 MIFFR
+1 MIIFR

-13 AICAGFVLAVDVNLD
+13 LIYASFILAADDNLD

-44 KLKEDHFFKVN
+44 KVKEEHFFKVN
-55 NIEDINNIFQEKLI
+55 NIVDINNIFQQKLI
-69 ESLDP
+69 ENLDP

-83 FEQYKNNPNDDIFD
+83 VEQYGNNFNNEIFD
-97 LNKSFK
+97 LNNSFE
-103 ILNGYFNRLIEATS
+103 ILNKYFNRLIEATLF
-117 YQIDILKDFDFD
+117 QVEILKDFSFD
-129 FAKSEYMDVYP
+129 FSKSEYIDIHP
-140 DDNEWKSSFTEL
+140 DDNQWKSSFAEL
-152 RKEWFLLAK
+152 RKEWFLLTK
-161 NDLLNEILDED
+161 NDLLNEFLDVDEAEKTEIKQIL
-172 IPDETD
+172 
-178 SRQTIIDRYERRIRR
+178 IDRYERRIRR

-206 MNNFTS
+206 MNNFTD

-284 STDVVGWRIDEIVRL
+284 STDVVGWRIDEIVKL

-306 EVELEIMPS
+306 KVELEIMPS
-315 KTLESSDRKFVTLVR
+315 KSLESSERKFVTLTR

-345 NIDSE
+345 VVDSE
-350 SRNYKV
+350 IRNYKV

-368 NAWRER
+368 NAWRDR

-382 RDVEDILKSFNE
+382 RDVEDILKLFNQE
-394 DNIDAVLVDLRGNSG
+394 NVDAVLVDLRGNSG

-445 ARQIWKKP
+445 AKQIWKKP
-453 VAVLVDRYSAS
+453 VGVLVDRYSAS

-493 RLDDLSAGQIKITES
+493 RLDDLSDGQIKITES
-508 KFYRVSGSSTQEK
+508 KFYRVSGSSTQAK

-553 PIRHRIY
+553 PIRHRKY
-560 NLNDFAIQRASE
+560 NLNSFAIQKALE
-572 NHIDRLSSDPNLQYI
+572 NHLDRLFNDPNMLYI
-587 LKIRQKYDQRKN
+587 QKVRKKYDQRKN
-599 KKELSLNIDE
+599 RKRLSLNIVE
-609 RRNDKLDRRSWI
+609 REKDKLDRRSWI
-621 LNAENSRRSLLNIDT
+621 LNAENSRRSLLNMNV
-636 FDTYDDLESFR
+636 FNSYDDLEAFR

-664 ESKNIMVDY
+664 ESKNIIIDY
-673 LKFSSQLI
+673 LKFSSPLI
-681 AINQNQ
+681 AANQN

>member
-13 AICAGFVLAVDVNLD
+13 AIYVGFVLAVDVNLE

-44 KLKEDHFFKVN
+44 KVKEDHFFKVN
-55 NIEDINNIFQEKLI
+55 NIEDINNTFQERLI

-83 FEQYKNNPNDDIFD
+83 FEKYGNNLNDEIFD
-97 LNKSFK
+97 LNNSFR
-103 ILNGYFNRLIEATS
+103 ILNKYFNRLIEATS
-117 YQIDILKDFDFD
+117 YQIEILKDFDFD
-129 FAKSEYMDVYP
+129 FSKSEYMDVYSE
-140 DDNEWKSSFTEL
+140 DNEWKSSFTEL
-152 RKEWFLLAK
+152 RKEWFLLTK
-161 NDLLNEILDED
+161 NDLLIEILDED
-172 IPDETD
+172 LSNETD
-178 SRQTIIDRYERRIRR
+178 IKQTIIDRYERRIRR
-193 ITQRNNEDYFSII
+193 ITQRTNEDYFSII

-284 STDVVGWRIDEIVRL
+284 STDVVGWRIDEIVKL

-315 KTLESSDRKFVTLVR
+315 KSLESSERKFVTLVR

-335 EEQAA
+335 DEQAA
-340 KSKII
+340 KSKIVI
-345 NIDSE
+345 IDSE
-350 SRNYKV
+350 SRSYRV

-382 RDVEDILKSFNE
+382 RDVENILESFNK
-394 DNIDAVLVDLRGNSG
+394 DDVDAVLVDLRGNSG

-445 ARQIWKKP
+445 AKQIWKKP
-453 VAVLVDRYSAS
+453 VGVLVDRYSAS

-493 RLDDLSAGQIKITES
+493 RLDDLSSGQIKITES
-508 KFYRVSGSSTQEK
+508 KFYRVSGSSTQAK

-572 NHIDRLSSDPNLQYI
+572 NHIDRLSSDPNMQYI

-599 KKELSLNIDE
+599 RKEPSLNIDE
-609 RRNDKLDRRSWI
+609 REKDKLDRKSWM
-621 LNAENSRRSLLNIDT
+621 LSAENSRRDLLNLDR
-636 FDTYDDLESFR
+636 FETYDDLEAYR
-647 EDIDSDEISL
+647 EEIDSEEISL
-657 ENDFLLN
+657 EDDFLLN
-664 ESKNIMVDY
+664 ESKNIMIDY
-673 LKFSSQLI
+673 LKFSSPLI
-681 AINQNQ
+681 AANQN

>member
-6 NLNLFLC
+6 SLNLFLF
-13 AICAGFVLAVDVNLD
+13 AICTGFVLAVDVNLD

-44 KLKEDHFFKVN
+44 KVKEDHFFKVN
-55 NIEDINNIFQEKLI
+55 NIEEINNIFHQKLI

-83 FEQYKNNPNDDIFD
+83 FEQYGNNLNDDIFD
-97 LNKSFK
+97 LNNSFK
-103 ILNGYFNRLIEATS
+103 ILNQYFNRLIEATS
-117 YQIDILKDFDFD
+117 YQIEILKDFDFD
-129 FAKSEYMDVYP
+129 FTKSEYIDVYS
-140 DDNEWKSSFTEL
+140 DDNEWKSSFAEL
-152 RKEWFLLAK
+152 RKEWFLLTK

-172 IPDETD
+172 LSDETD
-178 SRQTIIDRYERRIRR
+178 IKQTIIDRYERRIRR
-193 ITQRNNEDYFSII
+193 IMQRTNEDYFSII

-284 STDVVGWRIDEIVRL
+284 STDVVGWRIDEIVKL

-306 EVELEIMPS
+306 EVVLEIMPS
-315 KTLESSDRKFVTLVR
+315 KSLESSERKFVTLVR
-330 EEVQL
+330 EEVHL

-345 NIDSE
+345 NIDSD
-350 SRNYKV
+350 SRNYRV

-382 RDVEDILKSFNE
+382 RDVEDILKSFNKN
-394 DNIDAVLVDLRGNSG
+394 DVDAVLVDLRGNSG

-445 ARQIWKKP
+445 AKQIWKKP
-453 VAVLVDRYSAS
+453 IAVLVDRYSAS

-493 RLDDLSAGQIKITES
+493 RLDDLSSGQIKITES
-508 KFYRVSGSSTQEK
+508 KFYRVSGSSTQAK
-521 GIEPDIVLPSTWDIE
+521 GIEPDIVLPSSWDIE
-536 ETGESSLDESL
+536 ETGESALDESL

-560 NLNDFAIQRASE
+560 NLDDTAIQRASE
-572 NHIDRLSSDPNLQYI
+572 NHIDRLTKDPNMQYI
-587 LKIRQKYDQRKN
+587 LKVREKYDQRKN

-609 RRNDKLDRRSWI
+609 RKKDKLDRRLWI
-621 LNAENSRRSLLNIDT
+621 LNTENSRRNLLNIEV
-636 FDTYDDLESFR
+636 FNTYDDMEAFR
-647 EDIDSDEISL
+647 EEIDSEEISL

-664 ESKNIMVDY
+664 ESKNIIIDY

-681 AINQNQ
+681 AANQN

>member
-13 AICAGFVLAVDVNLD
+13 AIYAGFVLAVEANLD

-44 KLKEDHFFKVN
+44 KVKEDHFFKVN
-55 NIEDINNIFQEKLI
+55 NIEDINNIFHEKLI

-83 FEQYKNNPNDDIFD
+83 FEKYRNNLNDEIFD

-103 ILNGYFNRLIEATS
+103 ILNKYFNRLIEATS
-117 YQIDILKDFDFD
+117 YQIEILEDFNFDFS
-129 FAKSEYMDVYP
+129 KSEYMDIYS
-140 DDNEWKSSFTEL
+140 DDNEWKSSFAEL

-172 IPDETD
+172 LSDEAD
-178 SRQTIIDRYERRIRR
+178 IKQTIIDRYERRIRR
-193 ITQRNNEDYFSII
+193 ITQRTNEDYFSII

-284 STDVVGWRIDEIVRL
+284 STDVVGWRIDEIVKL

-315 KTLESSDRKFVTLVR
+315 KSLESSERKFVTLVR

-335 EEQAA
+335 EQQAA

-345 NIDSE
+345 SIDSE

-382 RDVEDILKSFNE
+382 RDVENILRSFNK
-394 DNIDAVLVDLRGNSG
+394 DNVDAVLVDLRGNSG

-445 ARQIWKKP
+445 AKQIWKKP
-453 VAVLVDRYSAS
+453 VGVLVDRYSAS

-508 KFYRVSGSSTQEK
+508 KFYRVSGSSTQAK

-572 NHIDRLSSDPNLQYI
+572 NHTDRLSSDPNMQYI
-587 LKIRQKYDQRKN
+587 LKVRQKYDQRKN
-599 KKELSLNIDE
+599 KKELSLNINE
-609 RRNDKLDRRSWI
+609 RKNDKLDNRSWI
-621 LNAENSRRSLLNIDT
+621 LNAENARRSLLNFDT
-636 FDTYDDLESFR
+636 FDSYDDLETFR
-647 EDIDSDEISL
+647 EEIDSDEISL

-664 ESKNIMVDY
+664 ESKNIIVDY
-673 LKFSSQLI
+673 LKFNSQLI
-681 AINQNQ
+681 AVNQN

>member
-6 NLNLFLC
+6 SLNLFLC
-13 AICAGFVLAVDVNLD
+13 AICTGFVLAADVNLD

-44 KLKEDHFFKVN
+44 KVKEDHFFKVN
-55 NIEDINNIFQEKLI
+55 NIEEINNIFHEKLI

-83 FEQYKNNPNDDIFD
+83 FEQYGNNLNDDIFD
-97 LNKSFK
+97 LNNSFK
-103 ILNGYFNRLIEATS
+103 ILNQYFNRLIEATS
-117 YQIDILKDFDFD
+117 YQIEILKDFDFD
-129 FAKSEYMDVYP
+129 FSKSEYIDVYS
-140 DDNEWKSSFTEL
+140 DDNKWKSSFAEL
-152 RKEWFLLAK
+152 RKEWFLLTK

-172 IPDETD
+172 LSDETD
-178 SRQTIIDRYERRIRR
+178 IKQTIIDRYERRIRR
-193 ITQRNNEDYFSII
+193 IMQRTNEDYFSII

-284 STDVVGWRIDEIVRL
+284 STDVVGWRIDEIVKL

-315 KTLESSDRKFVTLVR
+315 KSLESSERKFVTLVR

-345 NIDSE
+345 SIDSD
-350 SRNYKV
+350 SRNYRV

-382 RDVEDILKSFNE
+382 RDVEDILKSFNK
-394 DNIDAVLVDLRGNSG
+394 NNVDAVLVDLRGNSG

-445 ARQIWKKP
+445 AKQIWKKP
-453 VAVLVDRYSAS
+453 IAVLVDRYSAS

-493 RLDDLSAGQIKITES
+493 RLDDLSSGQIKITES
-508 KFYRVSGSSTQEK
+508 KFYRVSGSSTQAK
-521 GIEPDIVLPSTWDIE
+521 GIEPDIVLPSSWDIE

-560 NLNDFAIQRASE
+560 NLDDTAIQRASK
-572 NHIDRLSSDPNLQYI
+572 NHIDRLTNDPNMQYI
-587 LKIRQKYDQRKN
+587 LKVREKYDQRKN
-599 KKELSLNIDE
+599 KKELSLNINE
-609 RRNDKLDRRSWI
+609 RKKDKLDRRLWI
-621 LNAENSRRSLLNIDT
+621 LNTENSRRNLLNIEV
-636 FDTYDDLESFR
+636 FNTYDDMEAFR
-647 EDIDSDEISL
+647 EEIDSEEISL

-664 ESKNIMVDY
+664 ESKNIIIDY

-681 AINQNQ
+681 AANQN

>member
-13 AICAGFVLAVDVNLD
+13 AICAGYVLAVDVNLD

-55 NIEDINNIFQEKLI
+55 NIEDINNIFHEKLI

-83 FEQYKNNPNDDIFD
+83 FEQYGNNLNDESFD
-97 LNKSFK
+97 LNNSFK
-103 ILNGYFNRLIEATS
+103 ILNKYFNRLVEATS
-117 YQIDILKDFDFD
+117 YQIEILKDFNFD
-129 FAKSEYMDVYP
+129 FSKSEYMDIYS

-172 IPDETD
+172 LYDETD
-178 SRQTIIDRYERRIRR
+178 SKQIIIDRYERRIRR
-193 ITQRNNEDYFSII
+193 ITQRTNEDYFSII

-284 STDVVGWRIDEIVRL
+284 STDVVGWRIDEIVKL

-306 EVELEIMPS
+306 EVELEVIPS
-315 KTLESSDRKFVTLVR
+315 KSLESAERKFVTLVR

-345 NIDSE
+345 SIDSE

-356 GIIELPAFYIDF
+356 GIIKLPAFYIDF

-374 DPNFRSSS
+374 DPDFRSSS
-382 RDVEDILKSFNE
+382 RDVENILRSFNK

-445 ARQIWKKP
+445 AKQIWKKP
-453 VAVLVDRYSAS
+453 VGVLVDRYSAS

-493 RLDDLSAGQIKITES
+493 RLDDLSSGQIKITES
-508 KFYRVSGSSTQEK
+508 KFYRVSGSSTQAK

-560 NLNDFAIQRASE
+560 NLNEFAIQRASE
-572 NHIDRLSSDPNLQYI
+572 NHTDRLSSDPNMQYI
-587 LKIRQKYDQRKN
+587 LKVRQKYDQRKN
-599 KKELSLNIDE
+599 KKELSLNINE
-609 RRNDKLDRRSWI
+609 RKNDKLDRRSWI
-621 LNAENSRRSLLNIDT
+621 LNAENARRNLLNLDT
-636 FDTYDDLESFR
+636 FDTYDDLETFR
-647 EDIDSDEISL
+647 EEIDSDEISL
-657 ENDFLLN
+657 ETDFLLN
-664 ESKNIMVDY
+664 ESKNIIADY

-681 AINQNQ
+681 AVNQN

>member
-1 MIFFR
+1 MIIFR

-13 AICAGFVLAVDVNLD
+13 LIYASFILAVDDNLD
-28 IKPTLKNQK
+28 IKPTIKNQK

-44 KLKEDHFFKVN
+44 KVKEEHFFKVN
-55 NIEDINNIFQEKLI
+55 NIVDINNIFQQKLI
-69 ESLDP
+69 ENLDP

-83 FEQYKNNPNDDIFD
+83 VEQYGNNFNNEIFD
-97 LNKSFK
+97 LNNSFE
-103 ILNGYFNRLIEATS
+103 ILNKYFNRLIEATLF
-117 YQIDILKDFDFD
+117 QIEILKDFSFD
-129 FAKSEYMDVYP
+129 FSKSEYIDIHP
-140 DDNEWKSSFTEL
+140 DDNQWKSSFAEL
-152 RKEWFLLAK
+152 RKEWFLLTK
-161 NDLLNEILDED
+161 NDLLNELLDLEESEKTEIKQIL
-172 IPDETD
+172 
-178 SRQTIIDRYERRIRR
+178 IDRYERRIRR

-206 MNNFTS
+206 MNNFTD

-284 STDVVGWRIDEIVRL
+284 STDVVGWRIDEIVKL
-299 IRGDAGT
+299 IRGNAGT
-306 EVELEIMPS
+306 EVELEILPS
-315 KTLESSDRKFVTLVR
+315 KSLESSERKFVTLIR

-345 NIDSE
+345 VVDSE
-350 SRNYKV
+350 IRNYKV

-368 NAWRER
+368 NAWRDR

-382 RDVEDILKSFNE
+382 RDVEDILKLFNQE
-394 DNIDAVLVDLRGNSG
+394 NVDAVLVDLRGNSG

-445 ARQIWKKP
+445 AKQIWKKP
-453 VAVLVDRYSAS
+453 VGVLVDRYSAS

-493 RLDDLSAGQIKITES
+493 RLDDLSDGQIKITES
-508 KFYRVSGSSTQEK
+508 KFYRVSGSSTQAK

-553 PIRHRIY
+553 PIRHRKY
-560 NLNDFAIQRASE
+560 NLNSFAIQKASE
-572 NHIDRLSSDPNLQYI
+572 NHLDRLFNDPNMLYI
-587 LKIRQKYDQRKN
+587 QKVRKKYDQRKN
-599 KKELSLNIDE
+599 RKKLSLNIVE
-609 RRNDKLDRRSWI
+609 REKDKLDRRSWI
-621 LNAENSRRSLLNIDT
+621 LNAENSRRSLLNMDV
-636 FDTYDDLESFR
+636 FNSYDDLEASR

-664 ESKNIMVDY
+664 ESKNIIIDY
-673 LKFSSQLI
+673 LKFSSPLI
-681 AINQNQ
+681 AANQN